1 VISDKDLA
9 TLCGAIYAGSA
20 DAWDHFDPGAD
31 DDAVCW
37 ALKKLD
43 GYDAVVF
50 RGSDTFKDW
59 IRDLRAAPI
68 PTRLG
73 QVHAG
78 FYAGMEKTWAEIRA
92 MQSQPLIVTGHSLG
106 AARAGVL
113 CGLAILDGTTPAAR
127 VVFGEPKPGF
137 ADLAKITDAAPGR
150 SYRNGDHRHHD
161 VVTDVPFSFPPFEYV
176 HPTPIIPVTDVP
188 TGDIFAR
195 LGLFAWHH
203 IAHYEAATPS
213 TAAV

>member
-1 VISDKDLA
+1 MISDKDLA

-20 DAWDHFDPGAD
+20 DAWDHFDPGDD

-43 GYDAVVF
+43 GYDAIVF

-137 ADLAKITDAAPGR
+137 SDLAKITNAAPGR
-150 SYRNGDHRHHD
+150 SYRNGDNRHHD
-161 VVTDVPFSFPPFEYV
+161 PVPDVPFSFPPFEYV
-176 HPTPIIPVTDVP
+176 HPTPIIPVCDVP
-188 TGDIFAR
+188 TGDLFAR
-195 LGLFAWHH
+195 LGIFSWHH
-203 IAHYEAATPS
+203 VQHYIEATPS